1 MVQAQLY
8 LDLLPYEFKFDFSWK
23 LFLYI
28 EIRRGYWTVLDGFTR
43 PHLRCVP
50 ETQSQLQGSLRV
62 MERQSTATGQLLG
75 QQHHWCATQ
84 RQRWRGF
91 SGNLISFQMGRW
103 TPKPQWPNGP
113 MGLAQEIGKSVQDS
127 CRFVR
132 DFFFAQALETWK
144 PSIIVQGQFSIP

>member
-28 EIRRGYWTVLDGFTR
+28 EIRRGYWTVLDVCFAACLEVCARDTIPTTR
-43 PHLRCVP
+43 LSSCHGTTINGNRAAAGAA
-50 ETQSQLQGSLRV
+50 TSLMRDSKAK
-62 MERQSTATGQLLG
+62 MERIFWQLDQFPDG
-75 QQHHWCATQ
+75 SVDPQ
-84 RQRWRGF
+84 
-91 SGNLISFQMGRW
+91 
-103 TPKPQWPNGP
+103 TPMAQWPNGT
-113 MGLAQEIGKSVQDS
+113 GEIGKSVQDS